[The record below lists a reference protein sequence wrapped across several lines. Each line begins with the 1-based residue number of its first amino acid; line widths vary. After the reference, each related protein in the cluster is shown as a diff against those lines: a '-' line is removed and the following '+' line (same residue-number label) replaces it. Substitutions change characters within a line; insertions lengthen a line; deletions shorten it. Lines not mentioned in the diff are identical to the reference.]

1 MRIACV
7 ITAAVLLSQG
17 CALRPRYRDFV
28 TAKTEGKQVQ
38 LVVVDGVGA
47 PLPNTKVELSEWK
60 NRLQLTTAA
69 DGTFTLPVE
78 KKYLDENPV
87 LVVQVPPGVSAY
99 AVAVWTPPPPPIM
112 PPPALPAPTPEHA
125 PAVPSPAESPASAPA
140 PAPTGTTP

>member
-1 MRIACV
+1 MRPV
-7 ITAAVLLSQG
+7 LLGTAAVVLLAQG

-38 LVVVDGVGA
+38 LQLTDGVGA
-47 PLPNTKVELSEWK
+47 PVPNAKVELSEWK

-87 LVVQVPPGVSAY
+87 LVVQVPVGVSAY
-99 AVAVWTPPPPPIM
+99 AVALWTPPPPPAPVVPATPPGEL
-112 PPPALPAPTPEHA
+112 PPP
-125 PAVPSPAESPASAPA
+125 APA
-140 PAPTGTTP
+140 PAPSPTGTTP